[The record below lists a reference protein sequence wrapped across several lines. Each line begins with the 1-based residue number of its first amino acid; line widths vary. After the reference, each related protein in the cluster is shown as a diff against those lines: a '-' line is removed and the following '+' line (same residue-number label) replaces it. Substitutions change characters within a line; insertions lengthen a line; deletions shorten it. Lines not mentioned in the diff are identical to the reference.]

1 MKLLTLNIDDRRFT
15 SLAKS
20 MSDGKGDEILLVD
33 WLPLPTP
40 ITHEKPSKVKIKN
53 IEVVN
58 STPDDVRLVIFDRYS
73 ILKKSEIDHYL
84 KKNAILLEP
93 VLRPRPGFLFMPY
106 WINKIDLPLSVW
118 DKKRPFHTGVI
129 DRVPRLE
136 WMSKISKYYENIEGI
151 RIGIT
156 TSKMPEEQ
164 SRVLSTISSIGD
176 FHINQFQTM
185 FITGDINDYQFG
197 VMPDI
202 GLHLRNGV
210 IPIVSH
216 KHKWFHAL
224 FKNFIE
230 FDISTMQWYY
240 TMNKKISGY
249 GFMDN
254 IYNNIERYMPEMF
267 TENFIQTIISLCG
280 K

>member
-1 MKLLTLNIDDRRFT
+1 MKLLTLNIDDRKFT
-15 SLAKS
+15 SLVKS
-20 MSDGKGDEILLVD
+20 MGNDKGDEVLLVD

-40 ITHEKPSKVKIKN
+40 ATQEKTTRKIKN

-73 ILKKSEIDHYL
+73 ILKKHEIDYYL

-106 WINKIDLPLSVW
+106 WINRIDLPLAVW
-118 DKKRPFHTGVI
+118 DKKRPFHTGFI
-129 DRVPRLE
+129 DNTPRVEYL
-136 WMSKISKYYENIEGI
+136 SKMARYAANINGI
-151 RIGIT
+151 DIGIT
-156 TSKMPEEQ
+156 TGKLPEDQ
-164 SRVLSTISSIGD
+164 YNVLSNIASIGD
-176 FHINQFQTM
+176 FHINQFQTT
-185 FITGDINDYQFG
+185 FITGNHNDYHFG

-202 GLHLRNGV
+202 RTHLRNGV

-216 KHKWFHAL
+216 NHKWFHAL

-249 GFMDN
+249 GFMDE
-254 IYNNIERYMPEMF
+254 IYNNIGKYMPEMF
-267 TENFIQTIISLCG
+267 AENFIQTIISLCG